1 MPQVLKV
8 AKTTVPSK
16 LAGAI
21 AHGLREE
28 GELVVSAI
36 GAEAHRITERAIELA
51 TRFLGEENVALHQTR
66 EEEQVSREDAQ
77 GQPITATMARYS
89 LRAEKQEEATE
100 QQ

>member
-8 AKTTVPSK
+8 AKTTEVPK

-51 TRFLGEENVALHQTR
+51 KRFLGEEGTTLHQTR

-77 GQPITATMARYS
+77 GQPITATMARYN
-89 LRAEKQEEATE
+89 LRTEKKEATE
-100 QQ
+100 QR